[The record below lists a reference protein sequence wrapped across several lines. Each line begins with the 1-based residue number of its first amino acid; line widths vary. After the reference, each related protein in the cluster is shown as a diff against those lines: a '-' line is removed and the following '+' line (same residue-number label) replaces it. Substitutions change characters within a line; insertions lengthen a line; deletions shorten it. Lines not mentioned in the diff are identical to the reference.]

1 MKKIDEI
8 LKKIPNEKSVEA
20 SLIADEM
27 RFVTETI
34 EELKQTVKETGAVEH
49 FINGKQNFLRES
61 PALKSYTQLM
71 KTYDTLYK
79 NLINLL
85 PKEEIANY
93 TTEELIN
100 EDY

>member
-20 SLIADEM
+20 SLVADEIK
-27 RFVTETI
+27 FVAETI
-34 EELKQTVKETGAVEH
+34 DELKKTIKDTGAVEH

-85 PKEEIANY
+85 PKDEIANY
-93 TTEELIN
+93 TTDELMN